1 MKKRLW
7 KCLVVFCSV
16 LVLLSGCEVREKED
30 LSAYTLEMLQAVT
43 SRFINYT
50 GTKTTKRLVTI
61 DISAFDS
68 QLTEG
73 YAEWV
78 QESFRNEDTTLMV
91 IGDEE
96 KSFSEADLTDTLSA
110 VEELPDDT
118 DDTYDWT
125 KICIRRDSDEAM
137 KSTEMLTVTL
147 SYPIIMES
155 EVFEVEMEYYNQAW
169 EVKEVVSTLIS

>member
-1 MKKRLW
+1 MKKRFW

-16 LVLLSGCEVREKED
+16 LVLLGGCEIREKED
-30 LSAYTLEMLQAVT
+30 LSAYTLDLSAYTLEMLQSVT
-43 SRFINYT
+43 PRFIDYT

-78 QESFRNEDTTLMV
+78 KESFGNEDTTIMV
-91 IGDEE
+91 IEDEE
-96 KSFSEADLTDTLSA
+96 KSFSEADLADALSA
-110 VEELPDDT
+110 LEELPDDT

-125 KICIRRDSDEAM
+125 KICIERDSDEAM
-137 KSTEMLTVTL
+137 KSTEMLTATL
-147 SYPIIMES
+147 SYPIIMEN
-155 EVFEVEMEYYNQAW
+155 EEFKVEMEYHNQA
-169 EVKEVVSTLIS
+169 